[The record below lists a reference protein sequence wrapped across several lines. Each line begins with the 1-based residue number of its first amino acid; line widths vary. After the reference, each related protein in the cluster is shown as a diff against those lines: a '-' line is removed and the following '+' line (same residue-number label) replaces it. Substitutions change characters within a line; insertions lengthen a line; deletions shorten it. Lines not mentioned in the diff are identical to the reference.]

1 MTNAFWLTNV
11 RLDAGFETGPD
22 GVDHTVT
29 ELAHLLIEDGRIVR
43 IESAA
48 NPPSTPLP
56 IQDANGLLA
65 LPSFAEMHNHLD
77 KTYAGE
83 AWKSCLPPKKLIDR
97 LQFEEREMP
106 LLTGT
111 TKQRAQ
117 AMLSWLLAGG
127 ATHVRTHVNIDPF
140 VGLKN
145 LEGVREALESYSD
158 KLTYEIVA
166 FPQQGLLRTKASQLM
181 RQAMREG
188 ATLVGGLD
196 PAGIDNE
203 LEGSLREMMDI
214 AIEADANV
222 DIHLHDPG
230 TLGFYTIKR
239 ILDLTEEAG
248 WQNRMAISHAFA
260 LGDVAPE
267 ESAEMAERLA
277 RNGVQ
282 IMTTVPI
289 NRPMPPVPILH
300 EKGVRVALGYDGF
313 YDSWSPYGTG
323 DMLEKLNRLVERYR
337 WVDERSLVQSL
348 FFITGGKTTLDKEGN
363 RAWPKVG
370 DEASIVFA
378 EASCSAEAVARRSRR
393 PAVMFQ
399 GKIVLGGLEDITHG
413 SFGGGKEIAAT

>member
-1 MTNAFWLTNV
+1 MMNAFWLTNV
-11 RLDAGFETGPD
+11 RLDSGFEKGPD
-22 GVDHTVT
+22 GVDHTLT
-29 ELAHLLIEDGRIVR
+29 ELSHLLIEDGRITR
-43 IESAA
+43 IESADQ
-48 NPPSTPLP
+48 PLNTTLP
-56 IQDANGLLA
+56 MQDAHGLLA
-65 LPSFAEMHNHLD
+65 LPSFVEKHNHLD
-77 KTYAGE
+77 KTYAGA

-97 LQFEEREMP
+97 LQFEEQEMP
-106 LLTGT
+106 LISGT

-140 VGLKN
+140 IGLKN

-158 KLTYEIVA
+158 KMTYEIVA
-166 FPQQGLLRTKASQLM
+166 FPQQGLLRTKASDLM

-188 ATLVGGLD
+188 ATHVGGLD

-214 AIEADANV
+214 AVEANADV

-248 WQNRMAISHAFA
+248 WQDRMAISHAFA
-260 LGDVAPE
+260 LGDVSPE
-267 ESAEMAERLA
+267 ESTEMADRLA
-277 RNGVQ
+277 QNGVQ

-348 FFITGGKTTLDKEGN
+348 FFITGGKTTLDKEGK
-363 RAWPKVG
+363 RAWPMVG

-393 PAVMFQ
+393 AAVMFK
-399 GKIVLGGLEDITHG
+399 GKIVLGEL
-413 SFGGGKEIAAT
+413 KNAAIGAGEHR

>member
-1 MTNAFWLTNV
+1 MDRDECEGTDHCMTNAFWLTNV
-11 RLDAGFETGPD
+11 RLDSGFETGDD
-22 GVDHTVT
+22 GVDHTLT
-29 ELAHLLIEDGRIVR
+29 ELSHLLVEDGRIAR
-43 IESAA
+43 IESAEQ
-48 NPPSTPLP
+48 PLDTTLP
-56 IQDANGLLA
+56 IQDAKGLLA
-65 LPSFAEMHNHLD
+65 LPSFVEKHNHLD
-77 KTYAGE
+77 KTYAGA

-97 LQFEEREMP
+97 LQFEEKEMP
-106 LLTGT
+106 LISGT

-140 VGLKN
+140 IGLKN
-145 LEGVREALESYSD
+145 LEGVRKALESYSD
-158 KLTYEIVA
+158 KMTYEIVA
-166 FPQQGLLRTKASQLM
+166 FPQQGLLRTKASDLM

-188 ATLVGGLD
+188 ATHVGGLD

-214 AIEADANV
+214 ALEANADV

-239 ILDLTEEAG
+239 IMDLTEEAG

-260 LGDVAPE
+260 LGDVSPE
-267 ESAEMAERLA
+267 ESAEMADRLA
-277 RNGVQ
+277 QNGVQ

-363 RAWPKVG
+363 RLWPKVG
-370 DEASIVFA
+370 DEANIVFA

-393 PAVMFQ
+393 PAVMFK
-399 GKIVLGGLEDITHG
+399 GCIVLGEL
-413 SFGGGKEIAAT
+413 S

>member
-1 MTNAFWLTNV
+1 MSHAFWLTNV
-11 RLDAGFETGPD
+11 RLDSGFETGHD
-22 GVDHTVT
+22 GVVHTLS
-29 ELAHLLIEDGRIVR
+29 EICHLRIEDGKIMQ
-43 IESAA
+43 IASA
-48 NPPSTPLP
+48 NEPLDTTLP
-56 IQDANGLLA
+56 TEDAKGLLA
-65 LPSFAEMHNHLD
+65 LPSFVEKHNHLD
-77 KTYAGE
+77 KTYAG
-83 AWKSCLPPKKLIDR
+83 AKWKSCLPPKKLIDR
-97 LQFEEREMP
+97 LEFEATEMP
-106 LLTGT
+106 AITGT
-111 TKQRAQ
+111 TTQRAE
-117 AMLSWLLAGG
+117 AMLQWLLQGG
-127 ATHVRTHVNIDPF
+127 ATHVRTHVNIDPYI
-140 VGLKN
+140 GLKN
-145 LEGVREALESYSD
+145 LEGVRTALENYSD
-158 KLTYEIVA
+158 RMTYEIVA
-166 FPQQGLLRTKASQLM
+166 FPQQGLLRTQASSLM
-181 RQAMREG
+181 RQAMKEG

-214 AIEADANV
+214 AVEANADV

-260 LGDVAPE
+260 LGDVSVE
-267 ESAEMAERLA
+267 ESTEMAERLSRLGA
-277 RNGVQ
+277 M

-289 NRPMPPVPILH
+289 NRAMPPVPILH

-378 EASCSAEAVARRSRR
+378 ESSCSAEAVARRSRR
-393 PAVMFQ
+393 AAVMFK
-399 GKIVLGGLEDITHG
+399 GKIVHG
-413 SFGGGKEIAAT
+413 ALDRIDGNEE